1 MAALALAVGA
11 YLVQTRF
18 SERNLPYI
26 DSTMGVATFGGI
38 ASRTYVALRPSSIQK
53 RCAEV
58 VTHQGALCKSGARL
72 LLHALE
78 LDSGK
83 RTRRI

>member
-1 MAALALAVGA
+1 MAALTLAVGA
-11 YLVQTRF
+11 CLVQTRF
-18 SERNLPYI
+18 SKRKLPYI

-58 VTHQGALCKSGARL
+58 IKHQGASCKRRARL